1 MDAAC
6 TYLSKRPYPPPTTID
21 SRMRILC
28 VFGRYNYG
36 DPARGEG
43 IEYSCFIPALRALGH
58 QVFFFES
65 FARAGHSDFA
75 ALNRALLKQ
84 VEVFQ
89 PDAVFT
95 VLMMAEVWLESI
107 ALMRRAGCK
116 VINWSTD
123 DSWKYREFSRLIAA
137 DFDVFATTCPDA
149 LSYYAVDQIRNVHL
163 SQWGASAAQLA
174 EPKPAR
180 DCRYGVSFVG
190 SAYGNR
196 PSRIAA
202 LCAAGVKVECFGH
215 GWPSGAVAA
224 ERIPE
229 IARDSV
235 VSLNFSEAGNGSG
248 LQIKARVF
256 EVPAAGGMLLSEGAP
271 NLEDYFSPG
280 IEIAQFNGELQL
292 LTEARLLLENSA
304 RRDSIA
310 RAGHARAVREHT
322 YAQRLHKLLDQLD
335 PASAGPRAIDWPT
348 FEKVAARHTI
358 GWPLKLL
365 RLFLVLPCI
374 AAWGRERG
382 PRAARR
388 ALFEA
393 SWRLLGR
400 HTYTA
405 SGLPGRL
412 FYRQS

>member
-1 MDAAC
+1 MAAAC
-6 TYLSKRPYPPPTTID
+6 MCLSKRPYQNQTPID
-21 SRMRILC
+21 RRMRILC

-65 FARAGHSDFA
+65 FARTGHQDFA

-84 VEVFQ
+84 VEAFQ
-89 PDAVFT
+89 PDVVFT

-107 ALMRRAGCK
+107 ALIRRAGCK

-137 DFDVFATTCPDA
+137 DFDVYATTCPDA
-149 LSYYAVDQIRNVHL
+149 LSNYAVDQIGNVHL

-202 LCAAGVKVECFGH
+202 LRAAGVKVECFGH
-215 GWPSGAVAA
+215 GWPGGAVAA

-235 VSLNFSEAGNGSG
+235 VSLNFSEAGGGSG
-248 LQIKARVF
+248 LQIKARIF
-256 EVPAAGGMLLSEGAP
+256 EVPAVGGMLLSEAAP
-271 NLEDYFSPG
+271 HLEDYFVPG
-280 IEIAQFNGELQL
+280 TEIARFSDESQL
-292 LTEARLLLENSA
+292 LTEVRLLLENST
-304 RRDSIA
+304 RRDAIA
-310 RAGHARAVREHT
+310 QAGHVRAAREHT
-322 YAQRLHKLLDQLD
+322 YTQRLGNLLDQLG
-335 PASAGPRAIDWPT
+335 SITAGPRTIDWPV
-348 FEKVAARHTI
+348 FEKVAARHEI
-358 GWPLKLL
+358 GWQCKLL
-365 RLFLVLPCI
+365 RSLLVLPCTFV
-374 AAWGRERG
+374 WGSERG

-405 SGLPGRL
+405 AGLPGRL